1 MDPIDRKTP
10 LSPKNE
16 ANVVTLGELISYYYE
31 RFAEIYENEELRQLA
46 VWTTV
51 EDLLIRTREDA

>member
-1 MDPIDRKTP
+1 MDPIARIPSTP
-10 LSPKNE
+10 QTAPPTI
-16 ANVVTLGELISYYYE
+16 VTLGELISYYYE

-51 EDLLIRTREDA
+51 EDLLTRSKEDA